1 MTEHKNL
8 SIEKVVQ
15 VILMST
21 HRWLFALGYRAHQEQ
36 NLDQKQ
42 VVIYFS
48 NISIMT
54 PKEKNTNT
62 VISLVLPYSEDEKLK
77 SKTKPC
83 APGETI

>member
-8 SIEKVVQ
+8 STEKAVQ
-15 VILMST
+15 VILMQT
-21 HRWLFALGYRAHQEQ
+21 HHWLLALGYRVHQEQ

-54 PKEKNTNT
+54 SKEKNTNT

-77 SKTKPC
+77 SKIKPC
-83 APGETI
+83 TPGETI